1 MSERRVHMIWHIVMH
16 LFSALIDWG
25 RIGRLT
31 EHEKDLEILIL
42 RQQLGIVER
51 KLHKPVRVSRVERL
65 TLAVLTTKLRSS
77 VNCTVEQLRQSIRIF
92 QPKTV
97 LDWHR
102 QLVKRKWTYNPTGR
116 AGRPRIDRE
125 LESLVVRLA
134 QENDDFGYD
143 RIQGEL
149 KKLGYTIS
157 DEGIANILRRHN
169 IPLSPE
175 RGGSPS
181 WRHLMTHY
189 KDQILACDF
198 FTAET
203 LFLKTVYVLFFIE
216 LGTRR
221 VHFAGC
227 TTNPNDAWITQQAR
241 QISWNLA
248 DADQSFRFLIRD
260 RDKKFT
266 EAFDKIFRSEGLK
279 IIRTPIQ
286 APNANS
292 YAERWVRSARSEC
305 LDKIIIVNQAHLRS
319 LLTEYVTFYNTRRP
333 HQGIDQQSPII
344 RLPEKR
350 EGSVQKRPILGG
362 IINDYYRMAA

>member
-1 MSERRVHMIWHIVMH
+1 MAWHIVMH
-16 LFSALIDWG
+16 LFSALVDWFQ
-25 RIGRLT
+25 IGRLQD
-31 EHEKDLEILIL
+31 HEKDLEILIL
-42 RQQLGIVER
+42 RQQLGIAER

-77 VNCTVEQLRQSIRIF
+77 ANCTIEQLRQTIRIF

-116 AGRPRIDRE
+116 GGRPRIDRE

-149 KKLGYTIS
+149 EKLGYTIS

-169 IPLSPE
+169 IPPAPE
-175 RGGSPS
+175 RRGSPS

-198 FTAET
+198 FTVET

-216 LGTRR
+216 IGSRR

-227 TTNPNDAWITQQAR
+227 TTNPNDAWVTQQAR
-241 QISWNLA
+241 QISWNLG

-260 RDKKFT
+260 RDRKFT
-266 EAFDKIFRSEGLK
+266 EAFDTIFRSEGLK

-319 LLTEYVTFYNTRRP
+319 VLTEYVTFYNTRRP

-344 RLPEKR
+344 RLPEKC
-350 EGSVQKRPILGG
+350 EGSVQKRPVLGG
-362 IINDYYRMAA
+362 ITNDYYRMAE

>member
-1 MSERRVHMIWHIVMH
+1 MGVFSELSRIVKKLQRRMYSVEYNRQ
-16 LFSALIDWG
+16 LLI
-25 RIGRLT
+25 
-31 EHEKDLEILIL
+31 EIA
-42 RQQLGIVER
+42 EC

-65 TLAVLTTKLRSS
+65 TLAVLTMKLRSS
-77 VNCTVEQLRQSIRIF
+77 ANCTVKQLRQSIRLF

-97 LDWHR
+97 LTWHR
-102 QLVKRKWTYNPTGR
+102 QLVKRKWTYNPTDRG
-116 AGRPRIDRE
+116 GRPRIDRE
-125 LESLVVRLA
+125 LESLVVRMVR
-134 QENDDFGYD
+134 ENNDFGYD

-149 KKLGYTIS
+149 EKLGYTIS
-157 DEGIANILRRHN
+157 DEGVADILRRHN
-169 IPLSPE
+169 VPPAPE

-189 KDQILACDF
+189 KDQILASDF
-198 FTAET
+198 FTVET

-216 LGTRR
+216 IGSRR

-227 TTNPNDAWITQQAR
+227 TTNPDDAWVTQQAR
-241 QISWNLA
+241 QMAWNL
-248 DADQSFRFLIRD
+248 DDTDQSFRFLIRD

-266 EAFDKIFRSEGLK
+266 EAFDTVFRSEGMK

-292 YAERWVRSARSEC
+292 HAERYVRSVRSEC
-305 LDKIIIVNQAHLRS
+305 LDKIIIINQAHLRS
-319 LLTEYVTFYNTRRP
+319 VLTEYVKFYNERRP
-333 HQGIDQQSPII
+333 HQGIGQQSPII

-350 EGSVQKRPILGG
+350 EGMVQKRPILGG